1 MKYNLLEIVQ
11 RILSAM
17 GSDEVNS
24 YDDTVES
31 SDVANIVKETY
42 WYLVGRMDLPANH
55 NVFKLD
61 ASGDST
67 KPVLMTRPSS
77 VLDIDYI
84 KYSSDDADGNTE
96 FKQIMY
102 LPLEEF
108 LERTLTL
115 KESDTNVGEMEVPV
129 NGVNFQFKFRNDL
142 KPTYYTTLDD
152 ETIIFDSYDSS
163 VDSTL
168 VSSKTLCYGK
178 LIPTFTMSDSFTPDL
193 DAEQFQLL
201 LNEAKTQAFFEL
213 KQVENAQSN
222 ERARK
227 SFISTQRTKQS
238 IPSNRPAIK
247 RTPNYGRSSPSVGR
261 RN

>member
-1 MKYNLLEIVQ
+1 MKYTLLEMTQ
-11 RILSAM
+11 RILGSM

-24 YDDTVES
+24 YSDTVES
-31 SDVANIVKETY
+31 SDVAQIIRETY

-55 NVFKLD
+55 NVFQLD

-67 KPVLMTRPSS
+67 KPVLMTRPST

-84 KYSSDDADGNTE
+84 KYSSDDENGDTE
-96 FKQIMY
+96 FKEIMY
-102 LPLEEF
+102 LPLNEF

-115 KESDTNVGEMEVPV
+115 KESETNVGEMTLTI
-129 NGVNFQFKFRNDL
+129 NSQDFQFKFRNDL
-142 KPTYYTTLDD
+142 KPTYYTTIDD

-163 VDSTL
+163 VDTTL
-168 VSSKTLCYGK
+168 TSAKTLCYGK
-178 LIPTFTMSDSFTPDL
+178 LLPTFTMSDTFTPDL

-227 SFISTQRTKQS
+227 SFISTQRTKHS
-238 IPSNRPAIK
+238 IPSARPAIE
-247 RTPNYGRSSPSVGR
+247 RTPNYGRSGPSVGR
-261 RN
+261 RY